1 MILKNSDNAKKKIS
15 AVITAVAVAILLAA
29 VSVFFVHQGSQ
40 KPYSHTGFAMGS
52 QISVT
57 FYGKDRPETA
67 DEILSGISTLD
78 ADLISRKSEVSEI
91 FRLNESGTYTLS
103 DKTLTYLNQTL
114 DICRHSDGALDI
126 TVGGLSALWDFDS
139 AKNAVPA
146 QSEIE
151 KQLMAVGY
159 EKVKVDG
166 NEVTLG
172 ENQIVDLGA
181 VGKGIA
187 CDVAGEVLKDRG
199 VDRALLTVGGTVM
212 TYSSS
217 DDEKGWNVGIRTP
230 DAGDSSAFMKIHLAD
245 TRFVST
251 SGNYEKYFEYNGRI
265 FHHILDT
272 ETGYPA
278 ENELKSVTIV
288 ARNGLVS
295 DALSTA
301 CYVLGREKSGAL
313 LEKYDADA
321 IFVDKNNNVY
331 VTEGISDSCTLL
343 NESYTVKSNE

>member
-1 MILKNSDNAKKKIS
+1 
-15 AVITAVAVAILLAA
+15 
-29 VSVFFVHQGSQ
+29 
-40 KPYSHTGFAMGS
+40 
-52 QISVT
+52 
-57 FYGKDRPETA
+57 
-67 DEILSGISTLD
+67 
-78 ADLISRKSEVSEI
+78 
-91 FRLNESGTYTLS
+91 
-103 DKTLTYLNQTL
+103 
-114 DICRHSDGALDI
+114 
-126 TVGGLSALWDFDS
+126 
-139 AKNAVPA
+139 
-146 QSEIE
+146 
-151 KQLMAVGY
+151 
-159 EKVKVDG
+159 
-166 NEVTLG
+166 
-172 ENQIVDLGA
+172 
-181 VGKGIA
+181 
-187 CDVAGEVLKDRG
+187 
-199 VDRALLTVGGTVM
+199 M

-217 DDEKGWNVGIRTP
+217 DDEKGWTVGIRTP

-343 NESYTVKSNE
+343 NESYTVKSNG